1 MLGPL
6 PPLIAAGKCSV
17 LSAYYYVREQSR
29 VFRGIAKK
37 PKMTLGSTQ
46 EAFHAQ
52 ALYGRGVLKRRR
64 ELV

>member
-1 MLGPL
+1 MLGLL
-6 PPLIAAGKCSV
+6 PPLTAAGKCSV
-17 LSAYYYVREQSR
+17 LSAYYYVREQNR
-29 VFRGIAKK
+29 VFRGIA
-37 PKMTLGSTQ
+37 KMTLGSTQ

>member
-6 PPLIAAGKCSV
+6 PPLTAAGKCSV

-29 VFRGIAKK
+29 VFRGIA
-37 PKMTLGSTQ
+37 KMTLGSTQ

>member
-6 PPLIAAGKCSV
+6 PPLTAAGKCSV

-29 VFRGIAKK
+29 VFRGIAK
-37 PKMTLGSTQ
+37 MTHGSTQ